1 MLNRLDLRGVASRL
15 PVSLSE
21 ALFLFILLR
30 IGLSLYAAVASV
42 MFQVPPPCFHN
53 GVIDWP
59 TMPTLYSDGI
69 EGRFLGVWQRWD
81 ACWYLRIATFG
92 YEAGQPGTAFFPLFP
107 ASIRAL
113 GPLFGGNL
121 VVAALAVAGIGYVAA
136 MALLHAMVRSDF
148 DDGVAG
154 RSILYIS
161 VFPTAFF
168 FFAPFTESLF
178 LAVALGAI
186 YCVRTGRRSYA
197 LPLALLAG
205 LSRPQGFLL
214 AIPLAWETLQLL
226 RRHRFAPG
234 YRQQT
239 MLSAAVTAA
248 PAIGF
253 ALFIAYSELVV
264 GTSTFEAERQ
274 HWGYANALPWDVLA
288 NAWRWMTDP
297 ANATFSNIQALTGFH
312 LAAIAMFVGLFLYG
326 LRRIPVVYS
335 LYVAPQLLVILMG
348 GPTTPLASAS
358 RYMLAMFPIFVVAA
372 LLGRGRRFHT
382 TWLVASVLGL
392 GLLLVAILLNAP
404 VG

>member
-1 MLNRLDLRGVASRL
+1 
-15 PVSLSE
+15 
-21 ALFLFILLR
+21 
-30 IGLSLYAAVASV
+30 
-42 MFQVPPPCFHN
+42 
-53 GVIDWP
+53 
-59 TMPTLYSDGI
+59 
-69 EGRFLGVWQRWD
+69 
-81 ACWYLRIATFG
+81 
-92 YEAGQPGTAFFPLFP
+92 
-107 ASIRAL
+107 
-113 GPLFGGNL
+113 
-121 VVAALAVAGIGYVAA
+121 
-136 MALLHAMVRSDF
+136 
-148 DDGVAG
+148 
-154 RSILYIS
+154 
-161 VFPTAFF
+161 
-168 FFAPFTESLF
+168 
-178 LAVALGAI
+178 
-186 YCVRTGRRSYA
+186 
-197 LPLALLAG
+197 
-205 LSRPQGFLL
+205 
-214 AIPLAWETLQLL
+214 
-226 RRHRFAPG
+226 
-234 YRQQT
+234 